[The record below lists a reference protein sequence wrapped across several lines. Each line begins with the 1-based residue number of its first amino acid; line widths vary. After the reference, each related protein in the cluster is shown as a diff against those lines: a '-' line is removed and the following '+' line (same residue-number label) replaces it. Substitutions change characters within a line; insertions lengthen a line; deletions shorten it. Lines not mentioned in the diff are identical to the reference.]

1 MKVSNTAAVMII
13 ALVLL
18 GLYLM
23 GGCRMRGKNSD
34 EKFTRTCTSA
44 DTNCRFVR
52 TPVDYA
58 FETQTE
64 IPAHMNM
71 DFPHL
76 MGNPADKLQP
86 LDDPCSGEII
96 QTVNGPMASKPCGK
110 TRINLITD
118 ESKLIHPDKLWVQYE
133 NDYKGCGNGKPYIVN
148 DDKTRFQLREV
159 GDEWAVRVL
168 EHQRVPEHGPI
179 GNHPALTELDIIV
192 PDQFD
197 QLYGASWLGS
207 MIGRG

>member
-1 MKVSNTAAVMII
+1 MKVSNTAAVLII

-23 GGCRMRGKNSD
+23 GGCKKNT
-34 EKFTRTCTSA
+34 ENEGFTRTCTSA

-52 TPVDYA
+52 SPVDYA

-76 MGNPADKLQP
+76 MGNPTDKLQP
-86 LDDPCSGEII
+86 LDDPCSGMIV
-96 QTVNGPMASKPCGK
+96 QTPQGPRPSLPCGK
-110 TRINLITD
+110 TRINLIAD
-118 ESKLIHPDKLWVQYE
+118 EEKLIHPDRLWVQYE

-148 DDKTRFQLREV
+148 DDKTRHELADI

-168 EHQRVPEHGPI
+168 DHQRLPEHGPI
-179 GNHPALTELDIIV
+179 GNQPALTDLDIAV
-192 PDQFD
+192 PDVGGP
-197 QLYGASWLGS
+197 LYGGEWLGS
-207 MIGRG
+207 MIGR